1 MASRGFAHDL
11 IEGAPLCRWKLGDL
25 LLDVMPT
32 DSALLGFSNRWYPEA
47 IRMSQRVRLPNGIEI
62 SVMAPP
68 SFLATKLEA
77 FYGRGNGDFAASHDI
92 EDLVCVVDGREEIVK
107 EVHASDEPLSAYLRV
122 ELGRLLADGKFTS
135 DLPGHLPSDTAS
147 QARLPILL
155 RRLTAM
161 TEAK

>member
-1 MASRGFAHDL
+1 
-11 IEGAPLCRWKLGDL
+11 
-25 LLDVMPT
+25 MPT

-47 IRMSQRVRLPNGIEI
+47 IRTSQRVRLPNGIEI

-107 EVHASDEPLSAYLRV
+107 EVHASAEPLSAYLRV

-135 DLPGHLPSDTAS
+135 ALPGHLPSDTAS